1 MTSFFGN
8 DLFASKKDPI
18 VITPETQVIFVADMF
33 QDDYAGGA
41 EITSQVL
48 IDSSPFKVFQLHTR
62 DLTVDHLKQG
72 VDKFWIFGNFADINP
87 QLIPSIVGNL
97 KYTVLEYDYKFC
109 RFRSTEKHRA
119 STGSPCDCHTSVNG
133 KMVSAFY
140 YGARGLWWM
149 SEKQKQR
156 YFDIFPFLNEKDNV
170 VLSSVFDPYSLGYM
184 ENLRHNAP
192 KDRTGWIV
200 LGSSSWVK
208 GAAAAEQ
215 WCKDNNKS
223 YELVWNLPY
232 NELLEKLS
240 KAEGFVCLP
249 EGADTC
255 PRMVIEAKL
264 LGCKLITNDN
274 VQHANEEWFATDDLQ
289 SIKDYLFTAR
299 EIFWS
304 GVKHMMEYQPK
315 ISGYMTVYNCNKQK
329 YPWKQAIESMTEFC
343 DEICIVDGGS
353 TDGTWEEL
361 VNLICIRNDSTLDQ
375 LSDIERTSMIELSKP
390 GAMTRDKTLRIK
402 QITRDWSHPRHA
414 VYDGM
419 QKAEARKM
427 CTGDFCWQMDS
438 DEIVHEDDAKKI
450 RDFCGFMPK
459 EVDVLSLPVIEYWG
473 GPDKVRLDIQPWKW
487 RLSRNKP
494 NITHGIP
501 VELRTT
507 DSEGNLMAIGG
518 TDGCDMIDSETGQRL
533 PHASF
538 YTPEVEQIRLSAL
551 AGNPDAL
558 TAYQNWFEAATTQ
571 LPGVFH
577 YSWYDLERKIKLYRD
592 YWQSHWLSL
601 WGKDVAD
608 TAENNMM
615 FDVPW
620 SEVTDDMIHNLATE
634 LAEKTGGHIWHTKWS
649 SEKCTPHLI
658 TSRTQ
663 PKFMLGKTKV
673 EDAKVS

>member
-1 MTSFFGN
+1 MSTFFGN
-8 DLFASKKDPI
+8 DLFASKPLTI
-18 VITPETQVIFVADMF
+18 PPEAQVIFVSDMF
-33 QDDYAGGA
+33 QSDYAGGA
-41 EITSQVL
+41 EITSQAL
-48 IDSSPFKVFQLHTR
+48 IDSSPFNVFQLHSKN
-62 DLTVDHLKQG
+62 LTVEHLKQG
-72 VDKFWIFGNFADINP
+72 VEKFWIFGNFADINP

-97 KYTVLEYDYKFC
+97 KYTILEYDYKYC
-109 RFRSTEKHRA
+109 RFRSPEKHRVT
-119 STGSPCDCHTSVNG
+119 TGSPCDCHTSING

-149 SEKQKQR
+149 SEKQKQH
-156 YFDIFPFLNEKDNV
+156 YFNLFPFLSEKDNV
-170 VLSSVFDPYSLGYM
+170 VLSSVFDPYTLGYM
-184 ENLRHNAP
+184 ENLRVNAP
-192 KDRTGWIV
+192 PNRTGWIV
-200 LGSSSWVK
+200 LGSNSWVK

-264 LGCKLITNDN
+264 LGCKLVLNDN

-315 ISGYMTVYNCNKQK
+315 ISGYTTTYNAVKQE
-329 YPWKQAIESMTEFC
+329 YPFEQCIRSMLEFC
-343 DEICIVDGGS
+343 DEVCVVDGGS
-353 TDGTWEEL
+353 TDGTWEKLIDL
-361 VNLICIRNDSTLDQ
+361 VMESKGITLASLTDAERLDTIEHSKSGAISNDGRIRV
-375 LSDIERTSMIELSKP
+375 
-390 GAMTRDKTLRIK
+390 K
-402 QITRDWSHPRHA
+402 QVPRDWAHPRHA
-414 VYDGM
+414 VFDGM
-419 QKAEARKM
+419 QKAEARRM
-427 CTGDFCWQMDS
+427 CTGEFCWQMDS
-438 DEIVHEDDAKKI
+438 DEIVHEDDASKI

-459 EVDVLSLPVIEYWG
+459 EVDILSLPVTEFWG
-473 GPDKVRLDIQPWKW
+473 GPEKVRLDIQPWKW

-518 TDGCDMIDSETGQRL
+518 TDGCDMIDSETGERL

-538 YTPEVEQIRLSAL
+538 YTPEVEQLRIVALSGNVEAL
-551 AGNPDAL
+551 AK
-558 TAYQNWFEAATTQ
+558 YQYWFDMATTQ

-592 YWQSHWLSL
+592 YWQNHWSCL
-601 WGKDVAD
+601 WGKDIAD

-615 FDVPW
+615 FDAPW
-620 SEVTDDMIHNLATE
+620 SEVTDEMIHNRAIE
-634 LAEKTGGHIWHTKWS
+634 LAEKTGGHIWHSKWS
-649 SEKCTPHLI
+649 PEKCTPHI
-658 TSRTQ
+658 KTYRTQ
-663 PKFMLGKTKV
+663 PKFMLEQIQV
-673 EDAKVS
+673 DDAKVS

>member
-1 MTSFFGN
+1 MTTFFGN
-8 DLFASKKDPI
+8 DLFAAKEKI
-18 VITPETQVIFVADMF
+18 VIPDSAQIVFVADMF
-33 QDDYAGGA
+33 QSDYAGGA

-48 IDSSPFKVFQLHTR
+48 IDSSPFSVFQLHTR
-62 DLTVDHLKQG
+62 DLTVELLQQG
-72 VDKFWIFGNFADINP
+72 VAKFWIFGNFADINP
-87 QLIPSIVGNL
+87 QLIPSIVANL
-97 KYTVLEYDYKFC
+97 KYTILEYDYKYC
-109 RFRSTEKHRA
+109 RFRSPQKHNA

-140 YGARGLWWM
+140 YGSRGLWWM
-149 SEKQKQR
+149 SEKQKQH
-156 YFDIFPFLNEKDNV
+156 YFQLFPFLSEKDNI

-184 ENLRHNAP
+184 ENLRNTVTE
-192 KDRTGWIV
+192 RSGWIV

-215 WCKDNNKS
+215 WCKDNNKQ

-232 NELLEKLS
+232 NELLTKLS

-249 EGADTC
+249 EGSDTC
-255 PRMVIEAKL
+255 PRMTIEAKL
-264 LGCKLITNDN
+264 LGCKLVLNDH

-315 ISGYMTVYNCNKQK
+315 ISGYMTVYNCEKQK
-329 YPWKQAIESMTEFC
+329 YPWKQAIESMAEFC
-343 DEICIVDGGS
+343 DEICVVDGGS
-353 TDGTWEEL
+353 TDGTWPALQFLQSSAPEL
-361 VNLICIRNDSTLDQ
+361 I
-375 LSDIERTSMIELSKP
+375 K
-390 GAMTRDKTLRIK
+390 IK
-402 QITRDWSHPRHA
+402 QVSRDWSHQRHA
-414 VYDGM
+414 VFDGL

-427 CTGDFCWQMDS
+427 CQGDFCWQMDS

-459 EVDVLSLPVIEYWG
+459 EVDILSLPVIEYWG

-501 VELRTT
+501 AELRTY

-518 TDGCDMIDSETGQRL
+518 TDGCDFIDSETFERL

-538 YTPEVEQIRLSAL
+538 YSPDIEQVRIAALSGNQEAL
-551 AGNPDAL
+551 AS
-558 TAYQNWFEAATTQ
+558 YQEWFNSATTQ

-592 YWQSHWLSL
+592 YWQNHWRGL
-601 WGKDVAD
+601 WGQDVSDSAD
-608 TAENNMM
+608 NNMM

-620 SEVTDDMIHNLATE
+620 SQVTDEMIYDRAIE
-634 LAEKTGGHIWHTKWS
+634 LAEKTGGHVWHSKWNGS
-649 SEKCTPHLI
+649 KTPWLT

-663 PKFMLGKTKV
+663 PKFMIESSISSIV
-673 EDAKVS
+673 EGV